1 MEKIIGIDLGTTNS
15 VLAIMEQ
22 GKPIIIPNSEG
33 ERLTPSVV
41 AWDPNSHQMRVGSPA
56 RRQAVINPQHTV
68 FSIKRYLGQRFDSPF
83 IQPVLEFTPYKTQ
96 ISDNG
101 GVSVRLADGW
111 CSPQEILSTILKKL
125 KRDAEAYLGE
135 QVKKV
140 VITVPS
146 YYNFSQRQS
155 VKDACYAAGLEALRI
170 INESTAACLAYGFD
184 KQANEI
190 IAVFHLGGG
199 TFDISILEI
208 GEGVFQVRSTCGDT
222 HLGGDDW
229 DRCITNFIAGEFQKS
244 YGVDLRKDPQALQRL
259 KEACEKAKIELST
272 VMETMI
278 DLPFIT
284 RNGGG
289 EYLNLQMS
297 LTQAKLEELTL
308 NLINRTL
315 ITCKQAVK
323 DAGLSL
329 HDINRVI
336 LAGQPTRMP
345 AVQRAVKEFFGK
357 YPCRGVDPAEVVA
370 LGAAIQAGVLGGELE
385 DIVLLDV
392 TPLTLSVETLGGV
405 ATPLIYRNTTIPYR
419 ESQVFS
425 TASDSQTRV
434 EIHVLQGEGSMAADN
449 MSLGKF
455 ILEGIP
461 PVPKGIPQF
470 EVTFELDS
478 SNILEVS
485 AKDKATG
492 LAHSVT
498 LTYDAGNLSPAHP
511 PIPIEVPKL
520 KPGFTPVESAN
531 HPLQPPIPPK
541 QKKRKDSAPPLE
553 ETSPG
558 KKWWQFRKK

>member
-1 MEKIIGIDLGTTNS
+1 MEKIIGIDLGTKNS

-41 AWDPNSHQMRVGSPA
+41 AWDPNTHQMRVGSPA
-56 RRQAVINPQHTV
+56 RRQAVTNPQHTV

-83 IQPVLEFTPYKTQ
+83 IQPDLEFTPYKTH

-101 GVSVRLADGW
+101 GVLVWLADGW

-125 KRDAEAYLGE
+125 KRDAQAYLGE

-146 YYNFSQRQS
+146 YFNFSQRQA
-155 VKDACYAAGLEALRI
+155 VKDACYTAGLEALRI

-199 TFDISILEI
+199 TFDISILNI
-208 GEGVFQVRSTCGDT
+208 DEGVFQVLSTCGDT

-229 DRCITNFIAGEFQKS
+229 DRRIINFIAGKFKKS
-244 YGVDLRKDPQALQRL
+244 HGVDLRKDPQALQRL
-259 KEACEKAKIELST
+259 KDACEKAKIELST
-272 VMETMI
+272 VVETMI

-284 RNGGG
+284 RNAGG

-297 LTQAKLEELTL
+297 LTQAKLEELTWD
-308 NLINRTL
+308 LITRTL
-315 ITCKQAVK
+315 YTCKQAVK
-323 DAGLSL
+323 DSEVNP

-357 YPCRGVDPAEVVA
+357 SPCRGVDPAEVVA
-370 LGAAIQAGVLGGELE
+370 LGAAIQAGVLDHELN
-385 DIVLLDV
+385 DILLLDV
-392 TPLTLSVETLGGV
+392 TPLTLSVETLGGI
-405 ATPLIYRNTTIPYR
+405 ATPLIYRNTTIPIFK
-419 ESQVFS
+419 SQVFS

-455 ILEGIP
+455 NLEGIP
-461 PVPKGIPQF
+461 PAPRGIPQM
-470 EVTFELDS
+470 EVTFDLDAS
-478 SNILEVS
+478 DILKVS

-492 LAHSVT
+492 REHSVT
-498 LTYDAGNLSPAHP
+498 LT
-511 PIPIEVPKL
+511 
-520 KPGFTPVESAN
+520 VESAN
-531 HPLQPPIPPK
+531 HPVRPPIPPK
-541 QKKRKDSAPPLE
+541 QENLKDSAPPLE
-553 ETSPG
+553 ETTPG